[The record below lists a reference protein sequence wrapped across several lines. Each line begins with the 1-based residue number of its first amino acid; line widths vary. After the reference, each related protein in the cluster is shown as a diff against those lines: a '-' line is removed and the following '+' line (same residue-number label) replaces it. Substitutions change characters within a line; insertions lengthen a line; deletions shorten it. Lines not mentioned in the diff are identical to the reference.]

1 MVGAGRVVSRTLV
14 VSHYEVKLFTLAT
27 FMRHRD
33 VPCAAAVDAYNSK
46 FVVFTGKDQAPVVK
60 YALEVPFEELVQ
72 NAVKENV
79 FDKKVA
85 KMLLDNRRIP
95 NFPIKKFLEASIR
108 RIDDIIQEKLEWK
121 ATRQRI
127 EGEFEWLEEIR

>member
-1 MVGAGRVVSRTLV
+1 M
-14 VSHYEVKLFTLAT
+14 
-27 FMRHRD
+27 
-33 VPCAAAVDAYNSK
+33 PWK
-46 FVVFTGKDQAPVVK
+46 FPS
-60 YALEVPFEELVQ
+60 LVQ